1 MRHLVI
7 LGIAGLACFAV
18 ARADAQNADSLRTG
32 RRPLFTREREIA
44 LARSAAPPSV
54 SDSATI
60 WVLGDSSY
68 KVAVHGS
75 NGNVCFVGRDWI
87 DTVTPECF
95 DAEGAAT
102 VLQMERMHVELL
114 HRGQSESQAQQAI
127 AEALSDGRLRPPR
140 RPALCYM
147 MSPDQW
153 LIDGQRQVGGHWH
166 PHLMV
171 YYPYLTDADVGL
183 GAAGSP
189 NAMMLLPGTPWSSF
203 LVVVSQYT
211 HAASN
216 PGAP

>member
-1 MRHLVI
+1 MRRIITV
-7 LGIAGLACFAV
+7 GIVCFAV

-32 RRPLFTREREIA
+32 HRSLLPREREIA
-44 LARSAAPPSV
+44 LAKSAAPPSV

-60 WVLGDSSY
+60 WVLGDTSY
-68 KVAVHGS
+68 VVAVRGT

-87 DTVTPECF
+87 DTITPECF

-114 HRGQSESQAQQAI
+114 HRGRSESQAQRAI
-127 AEALSDGRLRPPR
+127 ADALRDGRLRPPR

-153 LIDGQRQVGGHWH
+153 LINEHRHVEGHWH

-171 YYPYLTDADVGL
+171 YYPYLTSTDVGI

-189 NAMMLLPGTPWSSF
+189 NAMMLWEGTPWSNF
-203 LVVVSQYT
+203 LVVVSQFT
-211 HAASN
+211 HPASN
-216 PGAP
+216 PGPGTP